1 MSDFKCLV
9 EPQKYL
15 KYYSNAHMNKLE
27 REFLV
32 DRHIF
37 EYERGEG
44 RFSFKKKKETALLIY
59 LVFAL
64 FFGKAEI
71 MRSCCV

>member
-1 MSDFKCLV
+1 
-9 EPQKYL
+9 
-15 KYYSNAHMNKLE
+15 MNKLE

-44 RFSFKKKKETALLIY
+44 RFSFKKKKKETALLIY